1 MKNVI
6 VADDDPTA
14 RKILL
19 RMLQPDYQA
28 AAFADG
34 RDALDYFLEN
44 GADIIITD
52 LKMPRLDGMELLRR
66 VMEVNPEVIV
76 FVVTGYAAVDTAVNA
91 MKMGAHDYLA
101 KPFNPEDV
109 LVRLERALKE
119 KNLERQCTSYRQKQ
133 DLEAQRNPIITNNSK
148 MQQTMDLARRSART
162 DSTILIQGETGV
174 GKELMVR
181 QIHRWSPRNEH
192 PLVPVNCSALAEG
205 IMESELFGHEKGAF
219 TGADSRRIGFFE
231 MADKGTIFLDEIGT
245 ADNRFQV
252 KLLRVLQDH
261 IIYRVG
267 SPKAI
272 RIDARV
278 IAATNQNLEQEAREG
293 RFRSDLYYRLSVV
306 TISIPPLR
314 ERMDDVPL
322 LADHFLAK
330 YRHINPTVEALTPE
344 SYDVLLGY
352 DYPGNVRE
360 LENII
365 ERAMIIE
372 TTEMLR
378 PESLLIHQTGTAK
391 GRPAIK
397 RPGAAPDTFDMKEV
411 EKKHILHV
419 LAACEGKKIE
429 AARMLGINK
438 TTLWRKMK
446 KYGIDN
452 L

>member
-6 VADDDPTA
+6 VADDDPMA

-28 AAFADG
+28 VAFADG
-34 RDALDYFLEN
+34 REALDHFLER

-52 LKMPRLDGMELLRR
+52 LKMPRLDGLELLRR
-66 VMEVNPEVIV
+66 VMEINPEVIV
-76 FVVTGYAAVDTAVNA
+76 FVVTGYAAVDTAVDA
-91 MKMGAHDYLA
+91 MKLGAHDYLA
-101 KPFNPEDV
+101 KPFNPDDV
-109 LVRLERALKE
+109 LAKLARALKE
-119 KNLERQCTSYRQKQ
+119 RKLERQCRSYRQKE
-133 DLEAQRNPIITNNSK
+133 DFEVRRNPIITNNRK
-148 MQQTMDLARRSART
+148 MHEALNFAQRAARA
-162 DSTILIQGETGV
+162 DSNILIQGETGV

-181 QIHRWSPRNEH
+181 QIHHWSPRKGNL
-192 PLVPVNCSALAEG
+192 LVPVNCSALADG

-219 TGADSRRIGFFE
+219 TGADRKRIGFFE

-261 IIYRVG
+261 VIYRVG

-278 IAATNQNLEQEAREG
+278 IAATNQDLEQEAREG
-293 RFRSDLYYRLSVV
+293 RFRRDLYYRLSVV
-306 TISIPPLR
+306 TICIPPLR

-322 LADHFLAK
+322 LVDHFLAK
-330 YRHINPTVEALTPE
+330 YRHINPAVKSLAPA
-344 SYDVLLGY
+344 SNDLLLAY

-372 TTEMLR
+372 TTDILQ
-378 PESLLIHQTGTAK
+378 PESLLIRQAQSGK
-391 GRPAIK
+391 GRPA
-397 RPGAAPDTFDMKEV
+397 GATIGTSADNLAIKEV
-411 EKKHILHV
+411 EKKHILQV

-446 KYGIDN
+446 KYNIDN